1 MVEKKVGTEPAVL
14 RWSWIEPKH
23 PTLSLV
29 AQCDLLGL
37 PRSTWYDRW
46 AGPSP
51 LNLELMRRLDEE
63 YTAHPFY
70 GSRRMT
76 AVLRRSG
83 YAVNR
88 KRVMRLMRQMG
99 LAAIYPKPTLSSPNR
114 DHRLYPYLLRGVTIT
129 HPDQVWSTDITYLRL
144 HTGFVYLVAILDWYS
159 RKVLAWRLSNTLE
172 TRFCLDCLED
182 ALRVGQPFLFNSDQG
197 AQFTSTAFTDRLART
212 GIRISMDGR
221 GRAHDNIFV
230 ERLWRSVKYEEV
242 YPNGYDTLDDA
253 YQGMHRYFVFYNHQ
267 RPHQAL
273 GYRTPAE
280 VYADRAL
287 TLSSIEAETLP

>member
-1 MVEKKVGTEPAVL
+1 
-14 RWSWIEPKH
+14 
-23 PTLSLV
+23 
-29 AQCDLLGL
+29 
-37 PRSTWYDRW
+37 
-46 AGPSP
+46 
-51 LNLELMRRLDEE
+51 MRRLDEE

-76 AVLRRSG
+76 AVLRRAG

-88 KRVMRLMRQMG
+88 KRVMRLMGRMG
-99 LAAIYPKPTLSSPNR
+99 LAAIYPKPTLSCPDP

-129 HPDQVWSTDITYLRL
+129 GPDHVWSTDITYLRL
-144 HTGFVYLVAILDWYS
+144 LAGFVYLVAILDGYS

-182 ALRVGQPFLFNSDQG
+182 ALRVGRPSIFNSDQG
-197 AQFTSTAFTDRLART
+197 AQFTSTAFTGRWAAG

-221 GRAHDNIFV
+221 GRAYDNILV

-242 YPNGYDTLDDA
+242 YPNGYQTVDEA
-253 YQGMHRYFVFYNHQ
+253 YRGLHRYFEFYNHQ

-273 GYRTPAE
+273 DYRTPAE
-280 VYADRAL
+280 VYADRAV
-287 TLSSIEAETLP
+287 TLSSTGAEALP

>member
-1 MVEKKVGTEPAVL
+1 V
-14 RWSWIEPKH
+14 RWGWIEPDH
-23 PTLSLV
+23 PTLSLA

-37 PRSTWYDRW
+37 PRSTWYDQATVPNAW
-46 AGPSP
+46 
-51 LNLELMRRLDEE
+51 NLEVMRRLDEE

-76 AVLRRSG
+76 AVLRQAG

-99 LAAIYPKPTLSSPNR
+99 LAAIYPKPALSRPDP
-114 DHRLYPYLLRGVTIT
+114 DHRVYPYLLRGVTIT
-129 HPDQVWSTDITYLRL
+129 GPDHVWSTDITYLRL
-144 HTGFVYLVAILDWYS
+144 LGGFMYLVAILDGYS

-172 TRFCLDCLED
+172 TRFCLDCLDE
-182 ALRVGQPFLFNSDQG
+182 ALRVGRPVIFNSDQG
-197 AQFTSTAFTDRLART
+197 VQFTSTVFTGRLAEA

-242 YPNGYDTLDDA
+242 YPKGYETVEAA
-253 YQGMHRYFVFYNHQ
+253 YQGLHCYFEFYNHQ

-273 GYRTPAE
+273 DYRTPAE
-280 VYADRAL
+280 VYADRA
-287 TLSSIEAETLP
+287 TILSPTSAEGLP

>member
-1 MVEKKVGTEPAVL
+1 MVEKKVGTEPTAV
-14 RWSWIEPKH
+14 RWGWIEPNH
-23 PTLSLV
+23 PTLSLA

-37 PRSTWYDRW
+37 PRSTWYDRV
-46 AGPSP
+46 AEPSP

-76 AVLRRSG
+76 AVLRRAG

-88 KRVMRLMRQMG
+88 KRVLRLMGQMG
-99 LAAIYPKPTLSSPNR
+99 LAAIYPKPTLSCPDP
-114 DHRLYPYLLRGVTIT
+114 DHRLYPYLPRGVTIT
-129 HPDQVWSTDITYLRL
+129 GPDHVWSTDITYLRL
-144 HTGFVYLVAILDWYS
+144 LTGFVYLVAILDGYS

-182 ALRVGQPFLFNSDQG
+182 ALRVGRPLIFNSDQG
-197 AQFTSTAFTDRLART
+197 AQFTSTVFTGRLAQA

-230 ERLWRSVKYEEV
+230 ARLWRSVKYEEV

-253 YQGMHRYFVFYNHQ
+253 HHGPHRYFEFYNHQ

-273 GYRTPAE
+273 DYRTPAE
-280 VYADRAL
+280 VYADRAV
-287 TLSSIEAETLP
+287 TLSSTSAEALP

>member
-76 AVLRRSG
+76 AVLCRSG

-99 LAAIYPKPTLSSPNR
+99 LAAIYPKPTLSCPNVA
-114 DHRLYPYLLRGVTIT
+114 HRLYPYLLRGVTIT

-144 HTGFVYLVAILDWYS
+144 RTGFVYLVAILDWYS

-182 ALRVGQPFLFNSDQG
+182 ALWVSQPLIFNSDQG
-197 AQFTSTAFTDRLART
+197 AQFTSIAFINRLART

-242 YPNGYDTLDDA
+242 YPHDYDTLDDA
-253 YQGMHRYFVFYNHQ
+253 YHGLHRYFAFYNHQ

-273 GYRTPAE
+273 NYRTPAE

>member
-1 MVEKKVGTEPAVL
+1 VAEKKVRTEPVTV
-14 RWSWIEPKH
+14 RWGWIEPDH
-23 PTLSLV
+23 PVVSLA
-29 AQCDLLGL
+29 AQCELLGL
-37 PRSTWYDRW
+37 SRSHWYDR
-46 AGPSP
+46 ATEPNP
-51 LNLELMRRLDEE
+51 LTLELMRRLDEE

-76 AVLRRSG
+76 AVLRRAG

-88 KRVMRLMRQMG
+88 KRVLRLMRQMG
-99 LAAIYPKPTLSSPNR
+99 LAAIYPKPALSRPDPDR
-114 DHRLYPYLLRGVTIT
+114 CIYPYLLRGVTVT
-129 HPDQVWSTDITYLRL
+129 GPDHVWSTDITYLRL
-144 HTGFVYLVAILDWYS
+144 SRGFGYLAAILDWYS

-172 TRFCLDCLED
+172 TRFCLDCLDE
-182 ALRVGQPFLFNSDQG
+182 ALRVHQPLIFNSDQG
-197 AQFTSTAFTDRLART
+197 VQFTSAAFTDRLAQA

-253 YQGMHRYFVFYNHQ
+253 HHGLYRYFDFYNHQ

-280 VYADRAL
+280 VYADRAVI
-287 TLSSIEAETLP
+287 LSPRDAEELP

>member
-1 MVEKKVGTEPAVL
+1 M
-14 RWSWIEPKH
+14 RWEWIEPDH
-23 PTLSLV
+23 PALSLV
-29 AQCDLLGL
+29 AQCDVLGL
-37 PRSTWYDRW
+37 SRSTWYDR
-46 AGPSP
+46 ATEPSA

-76 AVLRRSG
+76 AVLRRAG
-83 YAVNR
+83 YPVNC
-88 KRVMRLMRQMG
+88 KRVLRLMRQMG
-99 LAAIYPKPTLSSPNR
+99 LAAIYPKPALSRANP
-114 DHRLYPYLLRGVTIT
+114 DHRIYPYLLRGVTVT
-129 HPDQVWSTDITYLRL
+129 GPDHVWSTDITYIRL
-144 HTGFVYLVAILDWYS
+144 SRGFVYLAAILDWYS

-172 TRFCLDCLED
+172 THFCLDCLDE
-182 ALRVGQPFLFNSDQG
+182 ALRISQPLIFNTDQG
-197 AQFTSTAFTDRLART
+197 AQFTSLAFTGHLVQA

-253 YQGMHRYFVFYNHQ
+253 YHGLYQYFDFYNHQ

-280 VYADRAL
+280 VYADRAVI
-287 TLSSIEAETLP
+287 LSPRDAEALP